1 MSVGQAGRRV
11 GGKWVSATRGIGVAL
26 ALLLAATAGAEPRPL
41 PAYPPAGR
49 LAQDPDPKSLI
60 ERAARAYQRITS
72 FTAAF
77 KQVIE
82 DSMIG
87 TFESQGNLVQSGESK
102 LSMRFTDPDGEAI
115 VMDGEH
121 IWVYTPSTTPGQ
133 VLRLKIPSDP
143 TYGPNL
149 LAWFLTNPSE
159 RYSVRYLKS
168 DAIGGRAVDV
178 VALTPL
184 DKSLPFTGAVVYL
197 DQYDYLPRR
206 LEVREKGGNQRTL
219 TLSSVE
225 TNRRVAPAIFT
236 FSVPKGVRVVDQ

>member
-1 MSVGQAGRRV
+1 MSRRAAV
-11 GGKWVSATRGIGVAL
+11 VT
-26 ALLLAATAGAEPRPL
+26 ALLLSPVAL
-41 PAYPPAGR
+41 PATPAALPPCRFAAC
-49 LAQDPDPKSLI
+49 LAAQDPKSLI
-60 ERAARAYQRITS
+60 ERSARAYQRITS
-72 FTAAF
+72 FSASF
-77 KQVIE
+77 RQVLA

-87 TFESQGNLVQSGESK
+87 TYESQGNLIQSGEAR
-102 LSMRFTDPDGEAI
+102 LSMRFTDPQGDAI

-133 VLRLKIPSDP
+133 VIRLKVPSDP

-149 LAWFLTNPSE
+149 LAWFLTNPGE
-159 RYSVRYLKS
+159 RYSARYVKE

-184 DKSLPFTGAVVYL
+184 DKSLPFSGATVYL

-206 LEVREKGGNQRTL
+206 LEVREKTGNRRML

-225 TNRRVAPAIFT
+225 TNRRVSPSTFT
-236 FSVPKGVRVVDQ
+236 FSVPNGVRVIDQ